1 MGTGLQTQHGC
12 MRRWGCI
19 STAAWRGALVGP
31 GGGAA
36 ALPSV
41 LVLLLL
47 YIFRRLP
54 TRFSF
59 QALRLAASREQKGE
73 RGKKRENKKEKKSN
87 EKGRKETSK

>member
-1 MGTGLQTQHGC
+1 MKARMLWANLISMPALGEGETQGGRILEKQVKKRGKRGGVHLKRVGL
-12 MRRWGCI
+12 
-19 STAAWRGALVGP
+19 
-31 GGGAA
+31 
-36 ALPSV
+36 LPSV

-73 RGKKRENKKEKKSN
+73 RKKKRE
-87 EKGRKETSK
+87 